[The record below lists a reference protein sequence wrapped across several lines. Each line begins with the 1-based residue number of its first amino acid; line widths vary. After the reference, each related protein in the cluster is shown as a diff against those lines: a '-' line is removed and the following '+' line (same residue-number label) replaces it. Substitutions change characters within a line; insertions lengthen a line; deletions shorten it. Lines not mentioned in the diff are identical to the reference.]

1 MPTSP
6 TPVDPDLARIGR
18 LREGDLRAFEE
29 LYQRHAGGL
38 LAFLERRCQGR
49 LNADDVA
56 QEVWLRVW
64 RTRTAVAD
72 GHFRGW
78 LFTIARNLL
87 KDEYGRKLPALLSG
101 EFDAV
106 EQISHRSGDRLEA
119 LLDCMQSLGGE
130 FVAAV
135 HDDTCGLTTAELA
148 TKYGIPAA
156 TVYTRLNRGRAQL
169 RDCVK
174 RKLT

>member
-1 MPTSP
+1 MPTSR

-49 LNADDVA
+49 LNANDVA

-64 RTRTAVAD
+64 RTRITVAD

-78 LFTIARNLL
+78 LFMIARNLL
-87 KDEYGRKLPALLSG
+87 KDEYGRKLPALLSN

-106 EQISHRSGDRLEA
+106 EQIPHRNGETLEV
-119 LLDCMQSLGGE
+119 LQDCLQSLGGE
-130 FVAAV
+130 FIAAV
-135 HDDTCGLTTAELA
+135 RDDTSGLSTAEIA
-148 TKYGIPAA
+148 TKYGISDA
-156 TVYTRLNRGRAQL
+156 TVYTRLSRGRTEL